1 MGDFAAV
8 SKMAV
13 EVAVFATLIYF
24 GLRFLRRTRGSNVL
38 RGLLYLGVGGLVT
51 FLLLIR
57 AMDLLRLSYLFETI
71 AQSVVIAL
79 VVVFHPEIRRAIV
92 HLGESQVFARLFRK
106 EVQAVKH
113 IARAVENM
121 SKVRMGAL
129 IAIERDASL
138 QQFADTGTPLDAE
151 LTPLLLE
158 SLFYPKS
165 TLHDGAAIVRDNRI
179 VAAACL
185 LPLSQNPDVNK
196 RLGTRHRAAIGLSEE
211 TDAITVTVS
220 EETGS
225 MSLAIGGKL
234 EYGLTREQLEQ
245 RLEGIL
251 RPQRRAQRAANERK
265 TLGSILKSA
274 TSDSARKLTALG
286 LAALLWLFLD
296 QKITANYDAT
306 MQLGVVGIGQPLPQ
320 GTMAD
325 ELYVNLPTDSVKLER
340 FINMS
345 TGGDLQSIKLKF
357 AGPKTGIEQ
366 LAGDSLKLNVKLP
379 KVDWDEVAS
388 ADFSIADVQLTH
400 RALIDGKVAV
410 TMEPQRVRIEVSRI
424 QSTTLQL
431 AADQVELTFGGD
443 ERLKARVRDD
453 SFEFSQKSVDLIG
466 PARALEE
473 LAARKGEKPLK
484 AQLAAPSSARQASA
498 QLQLQPQFAEL
509 GLKLREPCRLTVQ
522 LRPEMQTYSLELPVI
537 VDDKSLPE
545 AMRNQ
550 YRPDAPT
557 KTVRIKAGGALLSK
571 LVGFEPAPRADWAKA
586 NMRLVVWLQPRDA
599 GDAYPDK
606 LTEVARLYV
615 GGSMRETDNGQDYG
629 LDELVTVELSR

>member
-251 RPQRRAQRAANERK
+251 RPQRRPQRAANERK

-325 ELYVNLPTDSVKLER
+325 ELYVNLPLDSVKIER
-340 FINMS
+340 FVNMS
-345 TGGDLQSIKLKF
+345 TGADVPNVKLLF

-366 LAGDSLKLNVKLP
+366 LAGDTLKLNVRLP
-379 KVDWDEVAS
+379 KVDWDEVSS

-473 LAARKGEKPLK
+473 LAARKGEKPLR
-484 AQLAAPSSARQASA
+484 ALLAAPSSARQASA
-498 QLQLQPQFAEL
+498 QLQLQPQFTQL
-509 GLKLREPCRLTVQ
+509 GLALRDPCRLTVQ
-522 LRPEMQTYSLELPVI
+522 LRPEMQNYSLELPVI

>member
-1 MGDFAAV
+1 MIAQELEVSLHMAFVEARQQRHEFLTVEHLLLALLDNPSAA
-8 SKMAV
+8 
-13 EVAVFATLIYF
+13 E
-24 GLRFLRRTRGSNVL
+24 VL
-38 RGLLYLGVGGLVT
+38 RAFQRAADIAEAAE
-51 FLLLIR
+51 FL
-57 AMDLLRLSYLFETI
+57 
-71 AQSVVIAL
+71 
-79 VVVFHPEIRRAIV
+79 
-92 HLGESQVFARLFRK
+92 
-106 EVQAVKH
+106 
-113 IARAVENM
+113 
-121 SKVRMGAL
+121 SKNRFGAL
-129 IAIERDASL
+129 IVIERRIGIGDLLS
-138 QQFADTGTPLDAE
+138 GGVELDAKPSA
-151 LTPLLLE
+151 PLLQ
-158 SLFYPKS
+158 SVFWPNS
-165 TLHDGAAIVRDNRI
+165 PLHDLALVIRGGRVWGAGVQ
-179 VAAACL
+179 
-185 LPLSQNPDVNK
+185 LPLAESDDLPAE
-196 RLGTRHRAAIGLSEE
+196 LGARHRAAIGLSEE

-473 LAARKGEKPLK
+473 LAARKGEKPLR